1 MEKRTNINAM
11 VTERALALL
20 SSNNI
25 DLDESLLDPKQ
36 TKNVCAKLS
45 VELSDRIDGLVGL
58 LGVSKRIWLESAI
71 LDALEHS
78 ERILQEEGVFDMLD
92 AIAKASAEY
101 KAKQEAA
108 E

>member
-45 VELSDRIDGLVGL
+45 VELSDRIDSMVGL
-58 LGVSKRIWLESAI
+58 LGVSKRIWLEAAI

-78 ERILQEEGVFDMLD
+78 SRILEQEGVFDMLD
-92 AIAKASAEY
+92 AISKANADY

>member
-45 VELSDRIDGLVGL
+45 VELSDRIDSLVGL
-58 LGVSKRIWLESAI
+58 LGVSKRLWLESAI
-71 LDALEHS
+71 LDALEQS
-78 ERILQEEGVFDMLD
+78 SRILEQEGVFDMLD
-92 AIAKASAEY
+92 AISKASAEF

>member
-20 SSNNI
+20 SSNSI
-25 DLDESLLDPKQ
+25 DLDENLLDSKQ

-45 VELSDRIDGLVGL
+45 VELSDRIDSMVGL
-58 LGVSKRIWLESAI
+58 LGVSKRIWLEAAI
-71 LDALEHS
+71 LDALEQS
-78 ERILQEEGVFDMLD
+78 SRILEQEGVFDMLD
-92 AIAKASAEY
+92 AISKANAEY
-101 KAKQEAA
+101 KSKQGAA